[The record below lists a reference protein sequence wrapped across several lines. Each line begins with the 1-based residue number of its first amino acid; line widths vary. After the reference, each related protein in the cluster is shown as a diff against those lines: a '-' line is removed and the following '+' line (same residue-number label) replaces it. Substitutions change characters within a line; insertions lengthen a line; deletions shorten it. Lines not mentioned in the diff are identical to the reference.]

1 MGIFRSSRTRSH
13 QHWNAQQSD
22 CAHTRRQRLC
32 QFCLDES
39 GVALPVALAVIMV
52 VSGLASV
59 AARAAIVSNNQTDR
73 DLQAKRATQ
82 AAYAGL
88 QALRYQ
94 VNLLQ
99 PPSTHCVL
107 KDASTGAL
115 SVAATQ
121 ADGWCDP
128 QTEDLGDGVTYT
140 ARISS
145 GTNIT
150 VNAPVALHAPD
161 RLGRLRKRGA
171 APRRPVG
178 QCGHGRAR
186 VPTRVCDHEP
196 ELCRLR
202 QQRQSRG
209 RPRLE
214 RQRHVAEH
222 RRDMRT
228 GHPGSGQDT
237 DAQQQRRRLRRL
249 LDRRGA
255 AGLPAPAGR
264 PGGEHGDQ

>member
-1 MGIFRSSRTRSH
+1 M
-13 QHWNAQQSD
+13 
-22 CAHTRRQRLC
+22 
-32 QFCLDES
+32 
-39 GVALPVALAVIMV
+39 IMV

-59 AARAAIVSNNQTDR
+59 AARAAIVSNNQTER
-73 DLQAKRATQ
+73 DLQVKRATQ

-107 KDASTGAL
+107 KDVSTGAL

-150 VNAPVALHAPD
+150 VNGAVALHAPD
-161 RLGRLRKRGA
+161 RVDRL
-171 APRRPVG
+171 
-178 QCGHGRAR
+178 
-186 VPTRVCDHEP
+186 
-196 ELCRLR
+196 
-202 QQRQSRG
+202 
-209 RPRLE
+209 
-214 RQRHVAEH
+214 
-222 RRDMRT
+222 
-228 GHPGSGQDT
+228 
-237 DAQQQRRRLRRL
+237 
-249 LDRRGA
+249 GA
-255 AGLPAPAGR
+255 AGCSAGSPCRSMR
-264 PGGEHGDQ
+264 PRARPSSHPGMRSRA